1 MSISRRKFLIGS
13 SATIAGVI
21 LPSFA
26 DKALSQVADTGIPL
40 LEVPTTESQLFYA
53 LYMDEYYLITDAAA
67 GPDFDIPPPTSWTEY
82 FGFNGNEI
90 TDRLLEEYDLTTP
103 DLDGE
108 ADAYMVEEQ
117 WEYLRSPY
125 AQAYV
130 KLRNLED
137 QLGPEITGDDDGELR
152 HVTFND
158 FTNPSSSARV
168 AEVPC
173 AVGLSCLQHRLNAI
187 NAGIRIELAPE
198 DMY

>member
-1 MSISRRKFLIGS
+1 
-13 SATIAGVI
+13 
-21 LPSFA
+21 
-26 DKALSQVADTGIPL
+26 
-40 LEVPTTESQLFYA
+40 
-53 LYMDEYYLITDAAA
+53 MDEYYLITDTAA
-67 GPDFDIPPPTSWTEY
+67 GPDFDMPPPTSWSEY
-82 FGFNGNEI
+82 FGFNGTEI
-90 TDRLLEEYDLTTP
+90 TDSLLEEYDLMAP
-103 DLDGE
+103 DLDDE

-130 KLRNLED
+130 KLRKLED

-152 HVTFND
+152 HITFND

-187 NAGIRIELAPE
+187 NAGIRIEIAPG